1 MQHRYL
7 ENAHCLE
14 KGSPGG
20 NKTDVQPCDTITAG
34 HLCAYSFYLSVAP
47 TS

>member
-20 NKTDVQPCDTITAG
+20 NKTNVQPCDTITADT
-34 HLCAYSFYLSVAP
+34 CAP
-47 TS
+47 TLFI